1 MTQPAKRKVSITLD
15 ADLVEAMEADGGT
28 TLSAEVNSALRA
40 EFIRRKRHQALED
53 LLDHLADER
62 GKLDTPEDEA
72 EIARYM
78 RLLGGRAEEPGELRA
93 G

>member
-1 MTQPAKRKVSITLD
+1 MTSPAKRKVSVTLD
-15 ADLVEAMEADGGT
+15 ADLVALVEADGGT
-28 TLSAEVNSALRA
+28 TLSAEVNSALRT
-40 EFIRRKRHQALED
+40 EFTRRGRQQALAD

-62 GKLDTPEDEA
+62 GRLDTPEDEA

-78 RLLGGRAEEPGELRA
+78 RLLGGMADETGERRA

>member
-1 MTQPAKRKVSITLD
+1 MTSQAKRKVSVTLD
-15 ADLVEAMEADGGT
+15 ADLVAALEADGST
-28 TLSAEVNSALRA
+28 TLSAELNSALRA
-40 EFIRRKRHQALED
+40 AFTRRKQQQALAD

-62 GKLDTPEDEA
+62 GRLDTPEDET

-78 RLLGGRAEEPGELRA
+78 RLLGGMADEPGQLRA

>member
-1 MTQPAKRKVSITLD
+1 MTQAAKRKVSVTLD
-15 ADLVEAMEADGGT
+15 ADLVAMVEAEGGA

-40 EFIRRKRHQALED
+40 ELSRRRRQQALGD
-53 LLDHLADER
+53 LLDHLAEER
-62 GKLDTPEDEA
+62 GRLDTPEDEA

-78 RLLGGRAEEPGELRA
+78 RLLGGMADEPGELRA

>member
-1 MTQPAKRKVSITLD
+1 MTTPAKRKVSVTLD
-15 ADLVEAMEADGGT
+15 ADLVAMVEAEGST
-28 TLSAEVNSALRA
+28 TLSAELNSALRA
-40 EFIRRKRHQALED
+40 ELTRRRRQQALAD

-62 GKLDTPEDEA
+62 GRLDTPEDEA

-78 RLLGGRAEEPGELRA
+78 RLLGGMADESGELRA